1 MGTVMLGGCVKFK
14 DFEVI
19 NFKVRQNFK
28 FQARK
33 TSAAEF

>member
-1 MGTVMLGGCVKFK
+1 MSAATLGGCVKFK

-28 FQARK
+28 FQVRK
-33 TSAAEF
+33 ISAAEF